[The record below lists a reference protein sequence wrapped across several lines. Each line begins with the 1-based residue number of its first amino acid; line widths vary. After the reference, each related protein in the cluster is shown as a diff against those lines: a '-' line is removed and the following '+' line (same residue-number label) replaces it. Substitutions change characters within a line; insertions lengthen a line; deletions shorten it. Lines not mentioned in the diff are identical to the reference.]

1 MSKVNNQSHHNDVNG
16 TVLVFL
22 LLTRTYIT
30 YCYVSLLTLLSWL
43 SKNKVEVKI
52 FLKLDPYWHLTML
65 SIFHFT
71 QTRFVDVTLKTVT
84 LVYVHLKERDLGIKT
99 TWFLLIETSI
109 ERKFI
114 VLIKWIWTKMM
125 LNLFFQMFPF
135 DPIKNVRKPNI
146 TCLCVRIRGQE
157 MLGCLMFE
165 RKSKG
170 KIGRKMVKNI
180 LLLIRKSFGKYQ
192 ARI

>member
-71 QTRFVDVTLKTVT
+71 QTRFVDVTLKAVT
-84 LVYVHLKERDLGIKT
+84 VYVNLKERDLGIKKNMISSDRDLYREEIYCISQVNLNKNDVKP
-99 TWFLLIETSI
+99 FLSN
-109 ERKFI
+109 
-114 VLIKWIWTKMM
+114 V
-125 LNLFFQMFPF
+125 PF
-135 DPIKNVRKPNI
+135 W
-146 TCLCVRIRGQE
+146 
-157 MLGCLMFE
+157 
-165 RKSKG
+165 SH
-170 KIGRKMVKNI
+170 
-180 LLLIRKSFGKYQ
+180 
-192 ARI
+192 

>member
-84 LVYVHLKERDLGIKT
+84 LVYVNLKERDLGIKK
-99 TWFLLIETSI
+99 TWFLLTETSI

-114 VLIKWIWTKMM
+114 VLVKWIWTKMM
-125 LNLFFQMFPF
+125 LNFSF
-135 DPIKNVRKPNI
+135 K
-146 TCLCVRIRGQE
+146 C
-157 MLGCLMFE
+157 
-165 RKSKG
+165 S
-170 KIGRKMVKNI
+170 
-180 LLLIRKSFGKYQ
+180 LLIALKTPENLTLLTYVCVSGDKKC
-192 ARI
+192 

>member
-1 MSKVNNQSHHNDVNG
+1 M
-16 TVLVFL
+16 
-22 LLTRTYIT
+22 
-30 YCYVSLLTLLSWL
+30 
-43 SKNKVEVKI
+43 KI

-84 LVYVHLKERDLGIKT
+84 LVYVNLKERDLGIKKNMIS
-99 TWFLLIETSI
+99 FDRDLYREEIYCTSQ
-109 ERKFI
+109 
-114 VLIKWIWTKMM
+114 IWTKTM

-146 TCLCVRIRGQE
+146 TYLCVRIRGQE

-165 RKSKG
+165 RRSKG
-170 KIGRKMVKNI
+170 KIGRKRVKNI